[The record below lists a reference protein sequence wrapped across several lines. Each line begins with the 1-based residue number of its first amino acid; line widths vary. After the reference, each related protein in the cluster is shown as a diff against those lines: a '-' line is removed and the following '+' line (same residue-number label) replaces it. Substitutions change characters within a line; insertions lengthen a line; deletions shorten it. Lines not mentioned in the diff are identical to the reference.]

1 MVSLEENLKNARERI
16 EKAALQA
23 GRDPSEITIVAVTK
37 THGPEVVEE
46 AVAAGLLDVG
56 ENKVQ
61 EFLEKS
67 EKVSVD
73 CKWHF
78 IGHLQ
83 RNKVK
88 KIIGRFELIH
98 GVDSLRLAR
107 RINNLSLREGIVSDI
122 LIQVN
127 TSGEESKFGIE
138 PDEVEKFCG
147 EASGFEGIKV
157 RGLMT
162 MAPWVD
168 DTSVIARTFKGLR
181 LLSEKL
187 RRQNIENI
195 SMEHLSMGMTDDF
208 EIAIAEGS
216 TILRLGRV
224 LFGPRNA

>member
-1 MVSLEENLKNARERI
+1 MSLEENLKKVRERI
-16 EKAALQA
+16 TKAALDA
-23 GRDPSEITIVAVTK
+23 GRKPSEIKIVAVTK
-37 THGPEVVEE
+37 THGPGVVDE
-46 AVAAGLLDVG
+46 AVGAGLVDVG

-67 EKVSVD
+67 ENVTAN

-83 RNKVK
+83 KNKIN
-88 KIIGRFELIH
+88 KIIGRFDLIH
-98 GVDSLRLAR
+98 GVNSLKLAGRLSA
-107 RINNLSLREGIVSDI
+107 LSASEGIISNI

-127 TSGEESKFGIE
+127 TSGEESKFGIR
-138 PDEVEKFCG
+138 PDEAEKLC
-147 EASGFEGIKV
+147 EEISALEGVKV

-168 DTSVIARTFKGLR
+168 DSAIIANSFRGLR
-181 LLSEKL
+181 LLRERL
-187 RRQNIENI
+187 QAQNIDNI

-224 LFGPRNA
+224 LFGARNR

>member
-1 MVSLEENLKNARERI
+1 MSLEDNLKKVRERI
-16 EKAALQA
+16 AKAALDS
-23 GRDPSEITIVAVTK
+23 GREPSEIKIVAVTK
-37 THGPEVVEE
+37 THGAGVVDE
-46 AVAAGLLDVG
+46 AVGAGLVDVG

-67 EKVSVD
+67 ENVTAS

-88 KIIGRFELIH
+88 KIIGRFDLIH
-98 GVDSLRLAR
+98 GVNSFKLAERLST
-107 RINNLSLREGIVSDI
+107 LSAGEGVVSDI

-127 TSGEESKFGIE
+127 TSGEESKFGIR
-138 PDEVEKFCG
+138 PDEAEKLC
-147 EASGFEGIKV
+147 EEISDLEGVKV

-162 MAPWVD
+162 MAPWVEERA
-168 DTSVIARTFKGLR
+168 VIANSFRGLR
-181 LLSEKL
+181 RL
-187 RRQNIENI
+187 RERLQARNIENI

-224 LFGPRNA
+224 LFGARNR

>member
-1 MVSLEENLKNARERI
+1 MSLEDNLKRVRERI
-16 EKAALQA
+16 AKATLNA
-23 GRDPSEITIVAVTK
+23 GRDPSEIKIVAVTK
-37 THGPEVVEE
+37 THGAEVVDE
-46 AVAAGLLDVG
+46 AVRAGLVDVG

-67 EKVSVD
+67 ENVTEN

-83 RNKVK
+83 MNKVK
-88 KIIGRFELIH
+88 KIVGRFDLIH

-107 RINNLSLREGIVSDI
+107 RLSSLSATEGIVSDI

-138 PDEVEKFCG
+138 PDEAKEFCEK
-147 EASGFEGIKV
+147 ASGLEGVKV
-157 RGLMT
+157 KGLMA

-168 DTSVIARTFKGLR
+168 DSTVIMNSFRGLR
-181 LLSEKL
+181 RL
-187 RRQNIENI
+187 RDDLHEQNIENI

-208 EIAIAEGS
+208 EIAIAEGA

-224 LFGPRNA
+224 LFGARNT

>member
-1 MVSLEENLKNARERI
+1 MSFEENLKDTQERI
-16 EKAALQA
+16 ERAAQEA

-46 AVAAGLLDVG
+46 AVSAGLFDIG

-67 EKVSVD
+67 KNVSAN

-107 RINNLSLREGIVSDI
+107 RISNLSLEEGIVSDI

-127 TSGEESKFGIE
+127 TSGEKSKFGIE
-138 PDEVEKFCG
+138 SDEVEEFCG
-147 EASGFEGIKV
+147 KASGLEGIKV

-168 DTSVIARTFKGLR
+168 DTSVIANTFRGLR
-181 LLSEKL
+181 ILSEKL
-187 RRQNIENI
+187 RRQDMENI

-208 EIAIAEGS
+208 EIAVAEGS

-224 LFGPRNA
+224 LFGPRNV